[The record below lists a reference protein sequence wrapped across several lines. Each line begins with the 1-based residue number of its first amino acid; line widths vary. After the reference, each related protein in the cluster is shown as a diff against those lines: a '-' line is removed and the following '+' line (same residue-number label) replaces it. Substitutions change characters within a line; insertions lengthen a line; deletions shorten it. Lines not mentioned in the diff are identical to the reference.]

1 MFAYATEPLRTALSR
16 KPVSLPR
23 GNLIGLYVDHVKAV
37 QFPCIFGFWCIST
50 TGAGLWCCSLGYPV
64 LHQWLQPATGVAS
77 SEPPLYVRKR
87 RMPGRT
93 RCAESDSFY
102 ACALLFKLA
111 FVRIKPAW
119 GKTNQKRHPMLTRRW
134 GENPSWE
141 GGNLPPSEKAT
152 LASISLL
159 VVGLILRRTSCSSQL
174 T

>member
-37 QFPCIFGFWCIST
+37 QFPRIFGFWCIST

-111 FVRIKPAW
+111 YCENQTCVERKQTKSDTLCLQDVE
-119 GKTNQKRHPMLTRRW
+119 GKTPHGREGIFPPQKRPR
-134 GENPSWE
+134 SF
-141 GGNLPPSEKAT
+141 
-152 LASISLL
+152 ISYFVVACCCWLL
-159 VVGLILRRTSCSSQL
+159 GWF
-174 T
+174 

>member
-1 MFAYATEPLRTALSR
+1 MLQNHSAQHSARR

-50 TGAGLWCCSLGYPV
+50 IGAGLWCCSLGYPV

-102 ACALLFKLA
+102 ACALLFTCICENQTCVEGKQTKSDTICSQD
-111 FVRIKPAW
+111 VE
-119 GKTNQKRHPMLTRRW
+119 GKTPHGREGIFPPPKRPR
-134 GENPSWE
+134 S
-141 GGNLPPSEKAT
+141 LPFHCW
-152 LASISLL
+152 LL
-159 VVGLILRRTSCSSQL
+159 GWF
-174 T
+174 